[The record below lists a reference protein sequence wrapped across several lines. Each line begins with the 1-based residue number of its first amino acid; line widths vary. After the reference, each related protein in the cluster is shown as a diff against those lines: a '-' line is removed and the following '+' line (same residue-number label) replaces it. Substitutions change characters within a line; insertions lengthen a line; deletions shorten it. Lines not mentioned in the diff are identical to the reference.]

1 MVLLFLGAP
10 SIVAHRRR
18 VPCLGQVIVVNVIGA
33 FTAADAFLAAD
44 TGASRRWKRGGRPSR
59 NEVRI

>member
-18 VPCLGQVIVVNVIGA
+18 VPCLGQVIVIGA

-44 TGASRRWKRGGRPSR
+44 TGAFAPLEARRAP
-59 NEVRI
+59 VAQ

>member
-18 VPCLGQVIVVNVIGA
+18 VPRLGQVIAVNVIGA
-33 FTAADAFLAAD
+33 FTAADAFLAVD
-44 TGASRRWKRGGRPSR
+44 TGAFAPLEARRAPAAQ
-59 NEVRI
+59 